1 MRLRIPDPQFGVS
14 PGSLD
19 RRGTEAAVD
28 GPIDYRPLRFLDGAV
43 RGAKPAV
50 QASITSR
57 VAFVIM
63 LVVCR
68 FASPIARPRSEPA
81 AEFAPLSHMLM
92 KGFFF
97 NHGLVMSVLLWVA
110 KPEGQEALTVAA

>member
-1 MRLRIPDPQFGVS
+1 ME
-14 PGSLD
+14 
-19 RRGTEAAVD
+19 GTEQILAVSGLWIAALILLVQQC
-28 GPIDYRPLRFLDGAV
+28 GFPIPIPTFFILFAVGFATARGFYALPL
-43 RGAKPAV
+43 
-50 QASITSR
+50 
-57 VAFVIM
+57 AFVIM